1 MADKSNALSK
11 KTIIAIVA
19 IIVLLF
25 IAGLSVGIFLA
36 DKGRTEAVDGNQT
49 VAEENQTTDGNQ
61 ATDGDQNAD
70 ENQTDENQTAD
81 ADQADG
87 NNQEENNDNQTT
99 TPDNNGT
106 VVENNETAN
115 NGVVNNNV
123 ENNDGT
129 ANNNA
134 TNNNTVA
141 NNNGIT
147 TNTDVN
153 EVGETTVTRV
163 EEQERLVS
171 RDYLDWWTPTSVVA
185 ASASRVADKI
195 VPKTPD
201 LTVEKTASTGVM
213 NADGEIV
220 EGTETLVYAGQNI
233 TYTIRVT
240 NNGSEDIENIEI
252 TDKIPQNTTFVSFD
266 NVYNIVKGTEIK
278 DKNDETVGVKWV
290 VSVPGHEE
298 NEEAKSVIVKFTVK
312 VNEMMQVV
320 DETGEVLEVPTTGTI
335 ANTAIA
341 NGKESNEGEPT
352 KTAIITNNKSSVIT
366 RNGEVV
372 ETAKIGDRI
381 KYTITVTN
389 TGDVEGS
396 TYISD
401 NIPAGTKLISV
412 DGKEISSD
420 EKLTSVNWTVQLGAK
435 GTETATV
442 SKEFVVEIESIN
454 GEIKNIGDVGGT
466 PTNED
471 KNETGNLDVVKT
483 ASNIKRNGENV
494 EKDEDGNVKVE
505 VGDVIEYTITITN
518 TGSLDIRDVVVDEQ
532 LIGLTIES
540 LTVDGELQSI
550 EKNTDGKLV
559 VGYLRAAKKV
569 IENED
574 GEVVTP
580 AIPAGKAVIT
590 ATYTVVQV
598 PDVTGNPDKTIYNK
612 VVASGTTVPT
622 DPKIDPEPIEGEGDE
637 TVIVEDAPSLE
648 VNKTATGIKDKDGNA
663 KQLTDKVRPDD
674 VIEYTIKVTNTGNT
688 ELKNVVVTDTKKVS
702 VYVTK
707 NVDGEEVIVEEVK
720 ELEEQ
725 EDGTKVSTVATI
737 PSIGVGKAQEIKV
750 YYTVTTEDVATEGN
764 IYNKAIATADDG
776 TTNYGDDNTVV
787 VNPDTTV
794 KITKIWNDNNDQ
806 DGKRPEK
813 ITVNVFGTDETTPV
827 ISNAEISVPTSGTTY
842 TFTGLPKYDEQG
854 NIITYTVTENEVIE
868 YTTLPI
874 AEDSTVTSGIGYI
887 ITNKHTP
894 EVVEISVEKEWADN
908 NNEYGIR
915 QETVNVSVIADGYE
929 NSPVASGDLTVGED
943 GKLSKTFGNL
953 PKYKDRKKTTY
964 TVKENNVAAGYVETV
979 TKLEETDSKISYKI
993 TNTVKV
999 SDYKSSVVKRLNEET
1014 GEYEEVEKAKIGDR
1028 IIYTIHIENETEA
1041 VVTIPTV
1048 TDKIPAGTELV
1059 TEGLNVESETITW
1072 SNVSVP
1078 AAVAGETGLIAGTTD
1093 LTFEVKVVTV
1103 DGEIENTARVG
1114 NKDTNIDIVK
1124 TVGIDAEKEV
1134 VDIKRT
1140 VDGTE
1145 TSVEKTAKVQVEDV
1159 IEYKITV
1166 ENTGSED
1173 LVNVILDEQLA
1184 GVEIKTLKV
1193 DGTAKDITFNEDGRL
1208 VIGELRAA
1216 REAVENEEGEVVTP
1230 AVSAGKAE
1238 ITATYKVTQTDIT
1251 GNANKVITNTVVARG
1266 ETIPEEG
1273 KEPEIVED
1281 TAIVTTQVEDAPS
1294 LEVDK
1299 TATGIKDKDGNAKAL
1314 TDRVRPGD
1322 VIEYTIKVT
1331 NTGNTELKNVV
1342 VTDTKKVSVYV
1353 TKNVDGEE
1361 VIVEEVKELEEQED
1375 GTKVSTVAT
1384 IPSIGVGKAQ
1394 EIKVYYTVTT
1404 EDVATEG
1411 NIYNKAIA
1419 TADDGTTNYGDD
1431 NTVVVN
1437 PDTTVKITKIWND
1450 NNDQDGKRPEKITVN
1465 VFGTDET
1472 TPVISNAEISV
1483 PTSGTTYTF
1492 TGLPKYDEQG
1502 NIITYTVT
1510 ENEVIEYT
1518 TLPIAEDST
1527 VTSGI
1532 GYIITNK
1539 HTPEVVEISVEKEW
1553 ADNNNEY
1560 GIRQETVNVSVIAD
1574 GYENSPVASGDLTV
1588 GEDGKLSKT
1597 FGNLPKYKD
1606 RKKTTYTVK
1615 ENNVAAGYVETV
1627 TKLEETDSKISYK
1640 ITNTVKVSDYK
1651 SSVVKRLNEE
1661 TGEYEEV
1668 EKAKIGDRIIYTI
1681 HIENETEAVVTIP
1694 TVTDKIPAGTE
1705 LVTEGLNVESETI
1718 TWSNVSVPAAV
1729 AGETGLI
1736 AGTTDLT
1743 FEVKVVT
1750 VDGEIENTARV
1761 GNKDTNIDIVKT
1773 VGIDAEKEVVDIKR
1787 TVDGTETSVEKTA
1800 KVQVE
1805 DVIEYKITVENTG
1818 SEDLVNVIL
1827 DEQLAGVEIKTL
1839 KVDGTAK
1846 DITFNEDGRLVI
1858 GELRAAREAVE
1869 NEEGE
1874 VVTPAVS
1881 AGKAEI
1887 TATYKVTQTDITGN
1901 ANKVITNTV
1910 VARGETIPEE
1920 GKEPEIVEDT
1930 AIVTTQVEDA
1940 PSLEVDKKATDAE
1953 GNEITKLT
1961 YDPNTPSSKNFN
1973 YVLTVTS
1980 QETLKNPQTV
1990 TDILPTGIT
1999 VDEEWKEPANV
2010 TVTTDPKTGK
2020 QIITWEVDLSEPT
2033 SASLTIPVVASD
2045 EIFKGNETGEEKE
2058 MSVLELFFHTVPNSD
2073 SGIKTQD
2080 TGSTGVNIFLRSIG
2094 YANQDINDGYIYAG
2108 SVEVNANKAN
2118 EIKNSAT
2125 KTKFVSTYTDATVNN
2140 ILENGTDEQ
2149 IENMLTD
2156 FAKNNADTENGLG
2169 QYLKNGLPKV
2179 DEINQNL
2186 KRLYGDNIQLTPTQ
2200 IILWYKIPYSTQT
2213 AGSRHYQIFEDDT
2226 QQEDEKIFDGTINL
2240 DACSYHI
2247 DGIIVDVRNL
2257 GGYIPEG
2264 ITVPVTNTATLGKI
2278 YDNATVDITYKPSE
2292 LTNISVRKEWVDN
2305 NAEKPSVTVQL
2316 FADGVE
2322 EGEPVVLNAENSWS
2336 YYWTTL
2342 YKNNGEKEIEY
2353 TVKEIKVGTED
2364 VVENETSKYISTQK
2378 FDEKTRTVTIT
2389 NTRKAEIVST
2399 KTASTENG
2407 TITVVQGQQETAG
2420 EIPVEIGD
2428 TIEYTITVENK
2439 GALTEKDVTVQDTN
2453 PQHTTPIS
2461 GSALE
2466 VTFNNGTTERKLTAT
2481 EVQEFINGTF
2491 KVDVPAYTIFTFKFS
2506 VKVTDGSL
2514 TDKITN
2520 TAYVGENPVGPTI
2533 NSIER
2538 TVNVT
2543 KYKNNIA
2550 STNIILV
2557 LDVSSSMNN
2566 SRIVDARNA
2575 INTFVENT
2583 YAIEKNK
2590 NVTFTLLTFANRD
2603 YTEGKGATKGKP
2615 AYSANQKGG
2624 IFEFNDDGDYIV
2636 TYDNK
2641 DEFTKAVRDIV
2652 TDSGTNIRAGL
2663 EVTEKAIYGEDGN
2676 GGIAGMEKY
2685 KDYEQIVIFFG
2696 DGEPYGETEKLN
2708 NETGIKAKA
2717 DDIRK
2722 KGAKIFSIGF
2732 GSDVSKPNSTGYKVL
2747 SKISDDGKVYTSSNY
2762 TDLVRDFSK
2771 IVGTDPSYD
2780 QITVNG
2786 NAIINITSNAQDI
2799 IVDADNPIIITVGGV
2814 STIITSKAD
2823 ATANHITYTN
2833 KQITWDV
2840 SSYSESEA
2848 LTITYYVQ

>member
-298 NEEAKSVIVKFTVK
+298 NEDAKSVIVKFTVK

-320 DETGEVLEVPTTGTI
+320 DETGRVVEVPTTGTI

-854 NIITYTVTENEVIE
+854 NIITYTV
-868 YTTLPI
+868 
-874 AEDSTVTSGIGYI
+874 
-887 ITNKHTP
+887 
-894 EVVEISVEKEWADN
+894 
-908 NNEYGIR
+908 
-915 QETVNVSVIADGYE
+915 
-929 NSPVASGDLTVGED
+929 
-943 GKLSKTFGNL
+943 
-953 PKYKDRKKTTY
+953 
-964 TVKENNVAAGYVETV
+964 
-979 TKLEETDSKISYKI
+979 
-993 TNTVKV
+993 
-999 SDYKSSVVKRLNEET
+999 
-1014 GEYEEVEKAKIGDR
+1014 
-1028 IIYTIHIENETEA
+1028 
-1041 VVTIPTV
+1041 
-1048 TDKIPAGTELV
+1048 
-1059 TEGLNVESETITW
+1059 
-1072 SNVSVP
+1072 
-1078 AAVAGETGLIAGTTD
+1078 
-1093 LTFEVKVVTV
+1093 
-1103 DGEIENTARVG
+1103 
-1114 NKDTNIDIVK
+1114 
-1124 TVGIDAEKEV
+1124 
-1134 VDIKRT
+1134 
-1140 VDGTE
+1140 
-1145 TSVEKTAKVQVEDV
+1145 
-1159 IEYKITV
+1159 
-1166 ENTGSED
+1166 
-1173 LVNVILDEQLA
+1173 
-1184 GVEIKTLKV
+1184 
-1193 DGTAKDITFNEDGRL
+1193 
-1208 VIGELRAA
+1208 
-1216 REAVENEEGEVVTP
+1216 
-1230 AVSAGKAE
+1230 
-1238 ITATYKVTQTDIT
+1238 
-1251 GNANKVITNTVVARG
+1251 
-1266 ETIPEEG
+1266 
-1273 KEPEIVED
+1273 
-1281 TAIVTTQVEDAPS
+1281 
-1294 LEVDK
+1294 
-1299 TATGIKDKDGNAKAL
+1299 
-1314 TDRVRPGD
+1314 
-1322 VIEYTIKVT
+1322 
-1331 NTGNTELKNVV
+1331 
-1342 VTDTKKVSVYV
+1342 
-1353 TKNVDGEE
+1353 
-1361 VIVEEVKELEEQED
+1361 
-1375 GTKVSTVAT
+1375 
-1384 IPSIGVGKAQ
+1384 
-1394 EIKVYYTVTT
+1394 
-1404 EDVATEG
+1404 
-1411 NIYNKAIA
+1411 
-1419 TADDGTTNYGDD
+1419 
-1431 NTVVVN
+1431 
-1437 PDTTVKITKIWND
+1437 
-1450 NNDQDGKRPEKITVN
+1450 
-1465 VFGTDET
+1465 
-1472 TPVISNAEISV
+1472 
-1483 PTSGTTYTF
+1483 
-1492 TGLPKYDEQG
+1492 
-1502 NIITYTVT
+1502 
-1510 ENEVIEYT
+1510 
-1518 TLPIAEDST
+1518 
-1527 VTSGI
+1527 
-1532 GYIITNK
+1532 
-1539 HTPEVVEISVEKEW
+1539 
-1553 ADNNNEY
+1553 
-1560 GIRQETVNVSVIAD
+1560 
-1574 GYENSPVASGDLTV
+1574 
-1588 GEDGKLSKT
+1588 
-1597 FGNLPKYKD
+1597 
-1606 RKKTTYTVK
+1606 
-1615 ENNVAAGYVETV
+1615 
-1627 TKLEETDSKISYK
+1627 
-1640 ITNTVKVSDYK
+1640 
-1651 SSVVKRLNEE
+1651 
-1661 TGEYEEV
+1661 
-1668 EKAKIGDRIIYTI
+1668 
-1681 HIENETEAVVTIP
+1681 
-1694 TVTDKIPAGTE
+1694 
-1705 LVTEGLNVESETI
+1705 
-1718 TWSNVSVPAAV
+1718 
-1729 AGETGLI
+1729 
-1736 AGTTDLT
+1736 
-1743 FEVKVVT
+1743 
-1750 VDGEIENTARV
+1750 
-1761 GNKDTNIDIVKT
+1761 
-1773 VGIDAEKEVVDIKR
+1773 
-1787 TVDGTETSVEKTA
+1787 
-1800 KVQVE
+1800 
-1805 DVIEYKITVENTG
+1805 
-1818 SEDLVNVIL
+1818 
-1827 DEQLAGVEIKTL
+1827 
-1839 KVDGTAK
+1839 
-1846 DITFNEDGRLVI
+1846 
-1858 GELRAAREAVE
+1858 
-1869 NEEGE
+1869 
-1874 VVTPAVS
+1874 
-1881 AGKAEI
+1881 
-1887 TATYKVTQTDITGN
+1887 
-1901 ANKVITNTV
+1901 
-1910 VARGETIPEE
+1910 
-1920 GKEPEIVEDT
+1920 
-1930 AIVTTQVEDA
+1930 
-1940 PSLEVDKKATDAE
+1940 
-1953 GNEITKLT
+1953 
-1961 YDPNTPSSKNFN
+1961 
-1973 YVLTVTS
+1973 
-1980 QETLKNPQTV
+1980 
-1990 TDILPTGIT
+1990 
-1999 VDEEWKEPANV
+1999 
-2010 TVTTDPKTGK
+2010 
-2020 QIITWEVDLSEPT
+2020 
-2033 SASLTIPVVASD
+2033 
-2045 EIFKGNETGEEKE
+2045 
-2058 MSVLELFFHTVPNSD
+2058 
-2073 SGIKTQD
+2073 
-2080 TGSTGVNIFLRSIG
+2080 
-2094 YANQDINDGYIYAG
+2094 
-2108 SVEVNANKAN
+2108 
-2118 EIKNSAT
+2118 
-2125 KTKFVSTYTDATVNN
+2125 
-2140 ILENGTDEQ
+2140 
-2149 IENMLTD
+2149 
-2156 FAKNNADTENGLG
+2156 
-2169 QYLKNGLPKV
+2169 
-2179 DEINQNL
+2179 
-2186 KRLYGDNIQLTPTQ
+2186 
-2200 IILWYKIPYSTQT
+2200 
-2213 AGSRHYQIFEDDT
+2213 
-2226 QQEDEKIFDGTINL
+2226 
-2240 DACSYHI
+2240 
-2247 DGIIVDVRNL
+2247 
-2257 GGYIPEG
+2257 
-2264 ITVPVTNTATLGKI
+2264 
-2278 YDNATVDITYKPSE
+2278 
-2292 LTNISVRKEWVDN
+2292 
-2305 NAEKPSVTVQL
+2305 
-2316 FADGVE
+2316 
-2322 EGEPVVLNAENSWS
+2322 
-2336 YYWTTL
+2336 
-2342 YKNNGEKEIEY
+2342 
-2353 TVKEIKVGTED
+2353 KEIKVGTED

-2378 FDEKTRTVTIT
+2378 FDEETRTVTIT

-2520 TAYVGENPVGPTI
+2520 TAYVGGNPVGPTI

-2624 IFEFNDDGDYIV
+2624 IFEFNDNGDYIV
-2636 TYDNK
+2636 TYNNK
-2641 DEFTKAVRDIV
+2641 DEFTKAVRGIV

>member
-298 NEEAKSVIVKFTVK
+298 NEDAKSVIVKFTVK

-320 DETGEVLEVPTTGTI
+320 DETGRVVEVPTTGTI

-894 EVVEISVEKEWADN
+894 EVVEISVEKEW
-908 NNEYGIR
+908 
-915 QETVNVSVIADGYE
+915 
-929 NSPVASGDLTVGED
+929 
-943 GKLSKTFGNL
+943 
-953 PKYKDRKKTTY
+953 
-964 TVKENNVAAGYVETV
+964 
-979 TKLEETDSKISYKI
+979 
-993 TNTVKV
+993 
-999 SDYKSSVVKRLNEET
+999 
-1014 GEYEEVEKAKIGDR
+1014 
-1028 IIYTIHIENETEA
+1028 
-1041 VVTIPTV
+1041 
-1048 TDKIPAGTELV
+1048 
-1059 TEGLNVESETITW
+1059 
-1072 SNVSVP
+1072 
-1078 AAVAGETGLIAGTTD
+1078 
-1093 LTFEVKVVTV
+1093 
-1103 DGEIENTARVG
+1103 
-1114 NKDTNIDIVK
+1114 
-1124 TVGIDAEKEV
+1124 
-1134 VDIKRT
+1134 
-1140 VDGTE
+1140 
-1145 TSVEKTAKVQVEDV
+1145 
-1159 IEYKITV
+1159 
-1166 ENTGSED
+1166 
-1173 LVNVILDEQLA
+1173 
-1184 GVEIKTLKV
+1184 
-1193 DGTAKDITFNEDGRL
+1193 
-1208 VIGELRAA
+1208 
-1216 REAVENEEGEVVTP
+1216 
-1230 AVSAGKAE
+1230 
-1238 ITATYKVTQTDIT
+1238 
-1251 GNANKVITNTVVARG
+1251 
-1266 ETIPEEG
+1266 
-1273 KEPEIVED
+1273 
-1281 TAIVTTQVEDAPS
+1281 
-1294 LEVDK
+1294 
-1299 TATGIKDKDGNAKAL
+1299 
-1314 TDRVRPGD
+1314 
-1322 VIEYTIKVT
+1322 
-1331 NTGNTELKNVV
+1331 
-1342 VTDTKKVSVYV
+1342 
-1353 TKNVDGEE
+1353 
-1361 VIVEEVKELEEQED
+1361 
-1375 GTKVSTVAT
+1375 
-1384 IPSIGVGKAQ
+1384 
-1394 EIKVYYTVTT
+1394 
-1404 EDVATEG
+1404 
-1411 NIYNKAIA
+1411 
-1419 TADDGTTNYGDD
+1419 
-1431 NTVVVN
+1431 
-1437 PDTTVKITKIWND
+1437 
-1450 NNDQDGKRPEKITVN
+1450 
-1465 VFGTDET
+1465 
-1472 TPVISNAEISV
+1472 
-1483 PTSGTTYTF
+1483 
-1492 TGLPKYDEQG
+1492 
-1502 NIITYTVT
+1502 
-1510 ENEVIEYT
+1510 
-1518 TLPIAEDST
+1518 
-1527 VTSGI
+1527 
-1532 GYIITNK
+1532 
-1539 HTPEVVEISVEKEW
+1539 
-1553 ADNNNEY
+1553 
-1560 GIRQETVNVSVIAD
+1560 
-1574 GYENSPVASGDLTV
+1574 
-1588 GEDGKLSKT
+1588 
-1597 FGNLPKYKD
+1597 
-1606 RKKTTYTVK
+1606 
-1615 ENNVAAGYVETV
+1615 
-1627 TKLEETDSKISYK
+1627 
-1640 ITNTVKVSDYK
+1640 
-1651 SSVVKRLNEE
+1651 
-1661 TGEYEEV
+1661 
-1668 EKAKIGDRIIYTI
+1668 
-1681 HIENETEAVVTIP
+1681 
-1694 TVTDKIPAGTE
+1694 
-1705 LVTEGLNVESETI
+1705 
-1718 TWSNVSVPAAV
+1718 
-1729 AGETGLI
+1729 
-1736 AGTTDLT
+1736 
-1743 FEVKVVT
+1743 
-1750 VDGEIENTARV
+1750 
-1761 GNKDTNIDIVKT
+1761 
-1773 VGIDAEKEVVDIKR
+1773 
-1787 TVDGTETSVEKTA
+1787 
-1800 KVQVE
+1800 
-1805 DVIEYKITVENTG
+1805 
-1818 SEDLVNVIL
+1818 
-1827 DEQLAGVEIKTL
+1827 
-1839 KVDGTAK
+1839 
-1846 DITFNEDGRLVI
+1846 
-1858 GELRAAREAVE
+1858 
-1869 NEEGE
+1869 
-1874 VVTPAVS
+1874 
-1881 AGKAEI
+1881 
-1887 TATYKVTQTDITGN
+1887 
-1901 ANKVITNTV
+1901 
-1910 VARGETIPEE
+1910 
-1920 GKEPEIVEDT
+1920 
-1930 AIVTTQVEDA
+1930 
-1940 PSLEVDKKATDAE
+1940 
-1953 GNEITKLT
+1953 
-1961 YDPNTPSSKNFN
+1961 
-1973 YVLTVTS
+1973 
-1980 QETLKNPQTV
+1980 
-1990 TDILPTGIT
+1990 
-1999 VDEEWKEPANV
+1999 
-2010 TVTTDPKTGK
+2010 
-2020 QIITWEVDLSEPT
+2020 
-2033 SASLTIPVVASD
+2033 
-2045 EIFKGNETGEEKE
+2045 
-2058 MSVLELFFHTVPNSD
+2058 
-2073 SGIKTQD
+2073 
-2080 TGSTGVNIFLRSIG
+2080 
-2094 YANQDINDGYIYAG
+2094 
-2108 SVEVNANKAN
+2108 
-2118 EIKNSAT
+2118 
-2125 KTKFVSTYTDATVNN
+2125 
-2140 ILENGTDEQ
+2140 
-2149 IENMLTD
+2149 
-2156 FAKNNADTENGLG
+2156 
-2169 QYLKNGLPKV
+2169 
-2179 DEINQNL
+2179 
-2186 KRLYGDNIQLTPTQ
+2186 
-2200 IILWYKIPYSTQT
+2200 
-2213 AGSRHYQIFEDDT
+2213 
-2226 QQEDEKIFDGTINL
+2226 
-2240 DACSYHI
+2240 
-2247 DGIIVDVRNL
+2247 
-2257 GGYIPEG
+2257 
-2264 ITVPVTNTATLGKI
+2264 
-2278 YDNATVDITYKPSE
+2278 
-2292 LTNISVRKEWVDN
+2292 VDN

-2439 GALTEKDVTVQDTN
+2439 GALTEKDVIVQDTN

-2520 TAYVGENPVGPTI
+2520 TAYVGGNPVGPTI

-2823 ATANHITYTN
+2823 AEFR
-2833 KQITWDV
+2833 KKF
-2840 SSYSESEA
+2840 SF
-2848 LTITYYVQ
+2848 L

>member
-298 NEEAKSVIVKFTVK
+298 NEDAKSVIVKFTVK

-320 DETGEVLEVPTTGTI
+320 DETGRVVEVPTTGTI

-953 PKYKDRKKTTY
+953 PKYKDRKKITY

-1145 TSVEKTAKVQVEDV
+1145 TSVGKTAKVQVEDV

-1266 ETIPEEG
+1266 ETILEEG

-1299 TATGIKDKDGNAKAL
+1299 TATGIKDKDGNAKQL
-1314 TDRVRPGD
+1314 TDKVRPDD

-1502 NIITYTVT
+1502 NIITYTV
-1510 ENEVIEYT
+1510 
-1518 TLPIAEDST
+1518 
-1527 VTSGI
+1527 
-1532 GYIITNK
+1532 
-1539 HTPEVVEISVEKEW
+1539 
-1553 ADNNNEY
+1553 
-1560 GIRQETVNVSVIAD
+1560 
-1574 GYENSPVASGDLTV
+1574 
-1588 GEDGKLSKT
+1588 
-1597 FGNLPKYKD
+1597 
-1606 RKKTTYTVK
+1606 
-1615 ENNVAAGYVETV
+1615 
-1627 TKLEETDSKISYK
+1627 
-1640 ITNTVKVSDYK
+1640 
-1651 SSVVKRLNEE
+1651 
-1661 TGEYEEV
+1661 
-1668 EKAKIGDRIIYTI
+1668 
-1681 HIENETEAVVTIP
+1681 
-1694 TVTDKIPAGTE
+1694 
-1705 LVTEGLNVESETI
+1705 
-1718 TWSNVSVPAAV
+1718 
-1729 AGETGLI
+1729 
-1736 AGTTDLT
+1736 
-1743 FEVKVVT
+1743 
-1750 VDGEIENTARV
+1750 
-1761 GNKDTNIDIVKT
+1761 
-1773 VGIDAEKEVVDIKR
+1773 
-1787 TVDGTETSVEKTA
+1787 
-1800 KVQVE
+1800 
-1805 DVIEYKITVENTG
+1805 
-1818 SEDLVNVIL
+1818 
-1827 DEQLAGVEIKTL
+1827 
-1839 KVDGTAK
+1839 
-1846 DITFNEDGRLVI
+1846 
-1858 GELRAAREAVE
+1858 
-1869 NEEGE
+1869 
-1874 VVTPAVS
+1874 
-1881 AGKAEI
+1881 
-1887 TATYKVTQTDITGN
+1887 
-1901 ANKVITNTV
+1901 
-1910 VARGETIPEE
+1910 
-1920 GKEPEIVEDT
+1920 
-1930 AIVTTQVEDA
+1930 
-1940 PSLEVDKKATDAE
+1940 
-1953 GNEITKLT
+1953 
-1961 YDPNTPSSKNFN
+1961 
-1973 YVLTVTS
+1973 
-1980 QETLKNPQTV
+1980 
-1990 TDILPTGIT
+1990 
-1999 VDEEWKEPANV
+1999 
-2010 TVTTDPKTGK
+2010 
-2020 QIITWEVDLSEPT
+2020 
-2033 SASLTIPVVASD
+2033 
-2045 EIFKGNETGEEKE
+2045 
-2058 MSVLELFFHTVPNSD
+2058 
-2073 SGIKTQD
+2073 
-2080 TGSTGVNIFLRSIG
+2080 
-2094 YANQDINDGYIYAG
+2094 
-2108 SVEVNANKAN
+2108 
-2118 EIKNSAT
+2118 
-2125 KTKFVSTYTDATVNN
+2125 
-2140 ILENGTDEQ
+2140 
-2149 IENMLTD
+2149 
-2156 FAKNNADTENGLG
+2156 
-2169 QYLKNGLPKV
+2169 
-2179 DEINQNL
+2179 
-2186 KRLYGDNIQLTPTQ
+2186 
-2200 IILWYKIPYSTQT
+2200 
-2213 AGSRHYQIFEDDT
+2213 
-2226 QQEDEKIFDGTINL
+2226 
-2240 DACSYHI
+2240 
-2247 DGIIVDVRNL
+2247 
-2257 GGYIPEG
+2257 
-2264 ITVPVTNTATLGKI
+2264 
-2278 YDNATVDITYKPSE
+2278 
-2292 LTNISVRKEWVDN
+2292 
-2305 NAEKPSVTVQL
+2305 
-2316 FADGVE
+2316 
-2322 EGEPVVLNAENSWS
+2322 
-2336 YYWTTL
+2336 
-2342 YKNNGEKEIEY
+2342 
-2353 TVKEIKVGTED
+2353 KEIKVGTED

-2378 FDEKTRTVTIT
+2378 FDEETRTVTIT

-2466 VTFNNGTTERKLTAT
+2466 VIFNNGTTERKLTAT

-2520 TAYVGENPVGPTI
+2520 TAYVGKNPVGPTI

>member
-953 PKYKDRKKTTY
+953 PKYKDRKKITY

-1114 NKDTNIDIVK
+1114 NKDTNTDIVK
-1124 TVGIDAEKEV
+1124 TVE
-1134 VDIKRT
+1134 
-1140 VDGTE
+1140 
-1145 TSVEKTAKVQVEDV
+1145 
-1159 IEYKITV
+1159 
-1166 ENTGSED
+1166 
-1173 LVNVILDEQLA
+1173 
-1184 GVEIKTLKV
+1184 
-1193 DGTAKDITFNEDGRL
+1193 
-1208 VIGELRAA
+1208 
-1216 REAVENEEGEVVTP
+1216 
-1230 AVSAGKAE
+1230 
-1238 ITATYKVTQTDIT
+1238 
-1251 GNANKVITNTVVARG
+1251 
-1266 ETIPEEG
+1266 
-1273 KEPEIVED
+1273 
-1281 TAIVTTQVEDAPS
+1281 
-1294 LEVDK
+1294 
-1299 TATGIKDKDGNAKAL
+1299 
-1314 TDRVRPGD
+1314 
-1322 VIEYTIKVT
+1322 
-1331 NTGNTELKNVV
+1331 
-1342 VTDTKKVSVYV
+1342 
-1353 TKNVDGEE
+1353 
-1361 VIVEEVKELEEQED
+1361 
-1375 GTKVSTVAT
+1375 
-1384 IPSIGVGKAQ
+1384 
-1394 EIKVYYTVTT
+1394 
-1404 EDVATEG
+1404 
-1411 NIYNKAIA
+1411 
-1419 TADDGTTNYGDD
+1419 
-1431 NTVVVN
+1431 
-1437 PDTTVKITKIWND
+1437 
-1450 NNDQDGKRPEKITVN
+1450 
-1465 VFGTDET
+1465 
-1472 TPVISNAEISV
+1472 
-1483 PTSGTTYTF
+1483 
-1492 TGLPKYDEQG
+1492 
-1502 NIITYTVT
+1502 
-1510 ENEVIEYT
+1510 
-1518 TLPIAEDST
+1518 
-1527 VTSGI
+1527 
-1532 GYIITNK
+1532 
-1539 HTPEVVEISVEKEW
+1539 
-1553 ADNNNEY
+1553 
-1560 GIRQETVNVSVIAD
+1560 
-1574 GYENSPVASGDLTV
+1574 
-1588 GEDGKLSKT
+1588 
-1597 FGNLPKYKD
+1597 
-1606 RKKTTYTVK
+1606 
-1615 ENNVAAGYVETV
+1615 
-1627 TKLEETDSKISYK
+1627 
-1640 ITNTVKVSDYK
+1640 
-1651 SSVVKRLNEE
+1651 
-1661 TGEYEEV
+1661 
-1668 EKAKIGDRIIYTI
+1668 
-1681 HIENETEAVVTIP
+1681 
-1694 TVTDKIPAGTE
+1694 
-1705 LVTEGLNVESETI
+1705 
-1718 TWSNVSVPAAV
+1718 
-1729 AGETGLI
+1729 
-1736 AGTTDLT
+1736 
-1743 FEVKVVT
+1743 
-1750 VDGEIENTARV
+1750 
-1761 GNKDTNIDIVKT
+1761 
-1773 VGIDAEKEVVDIKR
+1773 IDAEKEVVDIKR

>member
-49 VAEENQTTDGNQ
+49 VAEGNQTTDGNQ

-81 ADQADG
+81 ADKADG

-106 VVENNETAN
+106 VVENNEATAN

-141 NNNGIT
+141 NNNGVT
-147 TNTDVN
+147 TNADVN

-171 RDYLDWWTPTSVVA
+171 RDYWDWWTPTSVVA

-195 VPKTPD
+195 VPTTPD
-201 LTVEKTASTGVM
+201 FTVEKTASTGVM

-312 VNEMMQVV
+312 VNEMMPLKDENGNIVV
-320 DETGEVLEVPTTGTI
+320 DGTGKVVEVPTTGTI

-389 TGDVEGS
+389 TGDAEGS
-396 TYISD
+396 TCITD
-401 NIPAGTKLISV
+401 TVPTGTKLISV
-412 DGKEISSD
+412 DGKEISAD

-483 ASNIKRNGENV
+483 ASNITRNGENV
-494 EKDEDGNVKVE
+494 EKDENGNVKVK
-505 VGDVIEYTITITN
+505 VGDVIEYTITIAN
-518 TGSLDIRDVVVDEQ
+518 TGSLDIEDIVVDEQ
-532 LIGLTIES
+532 LKGLTIES
-540 LTVDGELQSI
+540 LTINGELQTTF
-550 EKNTDGKLV
+550 EKNTEGKLV
-559 VGYLRAAKKV
+559 VGYLRAAKEAV
-569 IENED
+569 ENED
-574 GEVVTP
+574 GELVTP
-580 AIPAGKAVIT
+580 AISAGKAVIT

-648 VNKTATGIKDKDGNA
+648 VDKA
-663 KQLTDKVRPDD
+663 
-674 VIEYTIKVTNTGNT
+674 
-688 ELKNVVVTDTKKVS
+688 
-702 VYVTK
+702 
-707 NVDGEEVIVEEVK
+707 
-720 ELEEQ
+720 
-725 EDGTKVSTVATI
+725 
-737 PSIGVGKAQEIKV
+737 
-750 YYTVTTEDVATEGN
+750 
-764 IYNKAIATADDG
+764 ATAL
-776 TTNYGDDNTVV
+776 
-787 VNPDTTV
+787 
-794 KITKIWNDNNDQ
+794 K
-806 DGKRPEK
+806 
-813 ITVNVFGTDETTPV
+813 
-827 ISNAEISVPTSGTTY
+827 SNGS
-842 TFTGLPKYDEQG
+842 
-854 NIITYTVTENEVIE
+854 TEF
-868 YTTLPI
+868 
-874 AEDSTVTSGIGYI
+874 
-887 ITNKHTP
+887 
-894 EVVEISVEKEWADN
+894 VEID
-908 NNEYGIR
+908 
-915 QETVNVSVIADGYE
+915 
-929 NSPVASGDLTVGED
+929 DLT
-943 GKLSKTFGNL
+943 
-953 PKYKDRKKTTY
+953 
-964 TVKENNVAAGYVETV
+964 NVM
-979 TKLEETDSKISYKI
+979 
-993 TNTVKV
+993 
-999 SDYKSSVVKRLNEET
+999 
-1014 GEYEEVEKAKIGDR
+1014 
-1028 IIYTIHIENETEA
+1028 
-1041 VVTIPTV
+1041 
-1048 TDKIPAGTELV
+1048 
-1059 TEGLNVESETITW
+1059 
-1072 SNVSVP
+1072 
-1078 AAVAGETGLIAGTTD
+1078 
-1093 LTFEVKVVTV
+1093 
-1103 DGEIENTARVG
+1103 
-1114 NKDTNIDIVK
+1114 
-1124 TVGIDAEKEV
+1124 
-1134 VDIKRT
+1134 
-1140 VDGTE
+1140 
-1145 TSVEKTAKVQVEDV
+1145 
-1159 IEYKITV
+1159 
-1166 ENTGSED
+1166 
-1173 LVNVILDEQLA
+1173 
-1184 GVEIKTLKV
+1184 
-1193 DGTAKDITFNEDGRL
+1193 
-1208 VIGELRAA
+1208 
-1216 REAVENEEGEVVTP
+1216 
-1230 AVSAGKAE
+1230 
-1238 ITATYKVTQTDIT
+1238 
-1251 GNANKVITNTVVARG
+1251 
-1266 ETIPEEG
+1266 
-1273 KEPEIVED
+1273 
-1281 TAIVTTQVEDAPS
+1281 
-1294 LEVDK
+1294 
-1299 TATGIKDKDGNAKAL
+1299 
-1314 TDRVRPGD
+1314 VRPGD
-1322 VIEYTIKVT
+1322 VIEYTITIT
-1331 NTGNTELKNVV
+1331 NTGNITLENIKLTDSLK
-1342 VTDTKKVSVYV
+1342 VT
-1353 TKNVDGEE
+1353 VDG
-1361 VIVEEVKELEEQED
+1361 VEKDLERQED
-1375 GTKVSTVAT
+1375 GSMASIIAIIESLSAEAGKNVET
-1384 IPSIGVGKAQ
+1384 IKT
-1394 EIKVYYTVTT
+1394 YYTVVEADTVDSNPIHNEVKAT
-1404 EDVATEG
+1404 VPDGPSGSDGEDVP
-1411 NIYNKAIA
+1411 
-1419 TADDGTTNYGDD
+1419 
-1431 NTVVVN
+1431 VN
-1437 PDTTVKITKIWND
+1437 PDTSVSGSKTWKD
-1450 NNDQDGKRPEKITVN
+1450 NNNAYTTRPASITVN
-1465 VFGTDET
+1465 LLQNGTEIKDT
-1472 TPVISNAEISV
+1472 TISADTEGNW
-1483 PTSGTTYTF
+1483 TYEF
-1492 TGLPKYDEQG
+1492 TGLPTYDADG
-1502 NIITYTVT
+1502 KLYTYTVT
-1510 ENEVIEYT
+1510 EDAVDGYTTVVSGYNITNKLTGTTSVSGSKTWKDNNNAYTTRPESITVNLLQNGTEIKDTTISADAEGNWAYSFIDLAKYDADGKLYTYTVTEDAVYGYTTTSINKDETTGEFIITNTLTGTTSVSGSKTWVDSENVYGTRPESITVNLLQNGTEIKDTTISADTEGNWTYSFTDLAKYDADGKLYTYTVTEDTVEGYT
-1518 TLPIAEDST
+1518 TLPIVKDTST
-1527 VTSGI
+1527 
-1532 GYIITNK
+1532 
-1539 HTPEVVEISVEKEW
+1539 
-1553 ADNNNEY
+1553 
-1560 GIRQETVNVSVIAD
+1560 
-1574 GYENSPVASGDLTV
+1574 
-1588 GEDGKLSKT
+1588 GKY
-1597 FGNLPKYKD
+1597 N
-1606 RKKTTYTVK
+1606 
-1615 ENNVAAGYVETV
+1615 
-1627 TKLEETDSKISYK
+1627 
-1640 ITNTVKVSDYK
+1640 ITNTLTLGITK
-1651 SSVVKRLNEE
+1651 S
-1661 TGEYEEV
+1661 
-1668 EKAKIGDRIIYTI
+1668 
-1681 HIENETEAVVTIP
+1681 
-1694 TVTDKIPAGTE
+1694 
-1705 LVTEGLNVESETI
+1705 
-1718 TWSNVSVPAAV
+1718 
-1729 AGETGLI
+1729 
-1736 AGTTDLT
+1736 
-1743 FEVKVVT
+1743 
-1750 VDGEIENTARV
+1750 
-1761 GNKDTNIDIVKT
+1761 
-1773 VGIDAEKEVVDIKR
+1773 
-1787 TVDGTETSVEKTA
+1787 
-1800 KVQVE
+1800 
-1805 DVIEYKITVENTG
+1805 
-1818 SEDLVNVIL
+1818 
-1827 DEQLAGVEIKTL
+1827 
-1839 KVDGTAK
+1839 
-1846 DITFNEDGRLVI
+1846 
-1858 GELRAAREAVE
+1858 
-1869 NEEGE
+1869 
-1874 VVTPAVS
+1874 
-1881 AGKAEI
+1881 
-1887 TATYKVTQTDITGN
+1887 
-1901 ANKVITNTV
+1901 
-1910 VARGETIPEE
+1910 
-1920 GKEPEIVEDT
+1920 
-1930 AIVTTQVEDA
+1930 
-1940 PSLEVDKKATDAE
+1940 ATDAA
-1953 GNEITKLT
+1953 GNEITELT
-1961 YDPNTPSSKNFN
+1961 YDSNTPSSNNFN

-1980 QETLKNPQTV
+1980 QEKLEIPQTV

-1999 VDEEWKEPANV
+1999 VAEEWERPSNV
-2010 TVTTDPKTGK
+2010 TVTTDAETGK
-2020 QIITWEVDLSEPT
+2020 QTITWTVDLSEST
-2033 SASLTIPVVASD
+2033 TTTLTIPVVAD
-2045 EIFKGNETGEEKE
+2045 ESLFSGKETEEE
-2058 MSVLELFFHTVPNSD
+2058 TVISVLDLKFENKGT
-2073 SGIKTQD
+2073 TY
-2080 TGSTGVNIFLRSIG
+2080 TGSKNSNSKGLNIFLRALDA
-2094 YANQDINDGYIYAG
+2094 ANPNSDNGYIYAG
-2108 SVEVNANKAN
+2108 NVETSDLVDR
-2118 EIKNSAT
+2118 S
-2125 KTKFVSTYTDATVNN
+2125 TKFVTGYNDELVNQTLSSN
-2140 ILENGTDEQ
+2140 DSNAIKA
-2149 IENMLTD
+2149 MLVD
-2156 FAKNNADTENGLG
+2156 IAEDNADTENGLG
-2169 QYLKNGLPKV
+2169 RYLKNGLPSLT
-2179 DEINQNL
+2179 DINTTLTN
-2186 KRLYGDNIQLTPTQ
+2186 LYGGNIKISPTQ
-2200 IILWYKIPYSTQT
+2200 VILWYKVPYSVDETLD
-2213 AGSRHYQIFEDDT
+2213 RHYTIS
-2226 QQEDEKIFDGTINL
+2226 DENENQLFDGTISL
-2240 DACSYHI
+2240 PECAYHI
-2247 DGIIVDVRNL
+2247 DGIIVDISTL
-2257 GGYIPEG
+2257 GGYIPKG
-2264 ITVPVTNTATLGKI
+2264 TTVPVKNRATIGKI
-2278 YDNATVDITYKPSE
+2278 YDDATVDITYKPSE
-2292 LTNISVRKEWVDN
+2292 LTNISVKKEWVDN
-2305 NAEKPSVTVQL
+2305 SAEKPTSVTAQL

-2322 EGEPVVLNAENSWS
+2322 EGEPVVLNAGNSWS
-2336 YYWTTL
+2336 YDWTTL
-2342 YKNNGEKEIEY
+2342 YKNKGEEEIEY

-2364 VVENETSKYISTQK
+2364 VVGNETSKYISTQE
-2378 FDEKTRTVTIT
+2378 FDEETRTVTII

-2407 TITVVQGQQETAG
+2407 TITIVQGQQNVTK

-2520 TAYVGENPVGPTI
+2520 TAYVGGNPVGPTI

-2641 DEFTKAVRDIV
+2641 DKFTNAVSGIV

-2676 GGIAGMEKY
+2676 GGIAGMEEY

-2696 DGEPYGETEKLN
+2696 DGEPYGETEQLN